1 MWVGESLDEAIR
13 TTLLLVIAD
22 HIIPRMSMFHR
33 TMFHSQIHLHH
44 IAQSF
49 LLSC

>member
-22 HIIPRMSMFHR
+22 HIIPRMSVFHR
-33 TMFHSQIHLHH
+33 QIHLLM
-44 IAQSF
+44 AGG
-49 LLSC
+49 LEPDDL